1 MYFIDVNI
9 LGSQRVHSICG
20 VDLLEG
26 LKMTV

>member
-9 LGSQRVHSICG
+9 LGSQNVHIICLLS
-20 VDLLEG
+20 VLEG